1 MLTSEVGTLTVP
13 SEEEEAVGDGVPL
26 GPSKP
31 GLPLSPVGL
40 ESEGG
45 GSL

>member
-1 MLTSEVGTLTVP
+1 MITGEVGALTVP
-13 SEEEEAVGDGVPL
+13 SEEEEAVGDGVLL

-31 GLPLSPVGL
+31 GLPMSPVGL